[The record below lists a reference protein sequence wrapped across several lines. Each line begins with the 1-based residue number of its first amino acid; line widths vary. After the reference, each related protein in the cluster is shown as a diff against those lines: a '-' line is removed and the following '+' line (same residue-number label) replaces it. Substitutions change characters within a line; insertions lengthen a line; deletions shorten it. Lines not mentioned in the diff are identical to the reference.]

1 MCLTEMFPINWE
13 RVRERERKKIEC
25 GLVKGIVGIIFLEE
39 TTTLQQRGSLPMVA
53 QDVTH
58 DYPIHAN
65 KRAKNV
71 NKPPW
76 LREKFKGYVCGVVL

>member
-1 MCLTEMFPINWE
+1 M
-13 RVRERERKKIEC
+13 
-25 GLVKGIVGIIFLEE
+25 KGVVGIIFLEE

-58 DYPIHAN
+58 DYAIHAN

-76 LREKFKGYVCGVVL
+76 LREKFKGMCVESYSNLPQGGDLEDSN